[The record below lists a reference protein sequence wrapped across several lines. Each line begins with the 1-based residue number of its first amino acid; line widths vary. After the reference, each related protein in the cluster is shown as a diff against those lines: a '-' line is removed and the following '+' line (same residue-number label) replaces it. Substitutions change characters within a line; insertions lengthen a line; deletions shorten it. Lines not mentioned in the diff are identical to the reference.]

1 MFIGEIIRESVMFLG
16 VPNVQPGILAI
27 ALASTIKEPTQIA
40 TMQSE
45 TSRQSPQRIG
55 MEGFKQQKVEC

>member
-1 MFIGEIIRESVMFLG
+1 MFLG